1 VSQQG
6 YQTYQKSVTFAIL
19 SGNGI
24 MADRRPLNP
33 DVVVPKSDSGTQ
45 LRDRKNDGRVYEKHS
60 DAGKPRKE

>member
-1 VSQQG
+1 
-6 YQTYQKSVTFAIL
+6 
-19 SGNGI
+19 